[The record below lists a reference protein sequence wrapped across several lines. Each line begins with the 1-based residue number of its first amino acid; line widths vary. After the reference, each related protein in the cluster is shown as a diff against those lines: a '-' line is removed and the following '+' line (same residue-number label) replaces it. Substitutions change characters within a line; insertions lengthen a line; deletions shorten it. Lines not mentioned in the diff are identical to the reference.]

1 MVYLL
6 VPGVLGVA
14 AASAWLAYR
23 SVDFRKFLAGAFL
36 VSGGVQ
42 LYLAA
47 AGVSV
52 PVLGTEIVQTP
63 DVGWVRGAFHLG
75 LGGVAVYFGFWR
87 GRGVEP
93 TRRTD
98 A

>member
-6 VPGVLGVA
+6 VPVVLAVA
-14 AASAWLAYR
+14 GASAWLAYH

-63 DVGWVRGAFHLG
+63 DMGWVRGTFHLG
-75 LGGVAVYFGFWR
+75 LGGLAVYFGFWR
-87 GRGVEP
+87 GRVAEG
-93 TRRTD
+93 
-98 A
+98 

>member
-6 VPGVLGVA
+6 VPVVLGVGG
-14 AASAWLAYR
+14 ASAWFAYQ
-23 SVDFRKFLAGAFL
+23 SLDFRKFLAGAFL

-75 LGGVAVYFGFWR
+75 LGGVALYFGFWR
-87 GRGVEP
+87 GRGAES
-93 TRRTD
+93 TRRSD